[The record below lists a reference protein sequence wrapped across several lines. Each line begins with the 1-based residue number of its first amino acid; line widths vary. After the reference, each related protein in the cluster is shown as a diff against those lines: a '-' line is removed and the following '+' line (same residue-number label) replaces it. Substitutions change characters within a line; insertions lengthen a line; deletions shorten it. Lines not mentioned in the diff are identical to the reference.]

1 MSTTT
6 TVHFEVGGDSYAEL
20 KANAESAIYKFLSE
34 SDPDDEFEEDE
45 EEETS
50 RPKINYE
57 LIVRKTK
64 DVSSEFEYTAEVIAR
79 LKDVN

>member
-6 TVHFEVGGDSYAEL
+6 TVHFEVGGDSYSEL
-20 KANAESAIYKFLSE
+20 KANAESAIYKFISD
-34 SDPDDEFEEDE
+34 SDPDDEFEED

-57 LIVRKTK
+57 LIVRKTNY
-64 DVSSEFEYTAEVIAR
+64 VSSEFEYTAEVIAR